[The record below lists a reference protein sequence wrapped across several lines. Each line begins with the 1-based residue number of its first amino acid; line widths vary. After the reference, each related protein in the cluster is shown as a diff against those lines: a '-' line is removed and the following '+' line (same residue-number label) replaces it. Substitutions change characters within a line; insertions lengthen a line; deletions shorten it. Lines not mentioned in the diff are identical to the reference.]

1 MIAWWGSVR
10 RPVSRERED
19 HLRCA
24 GRAGDRPIVGVVA
37 RACVYSDAMHR
48 RWWVALGTFAAAAS
62 PAAAEPT
69 EIGAWFGPRLFSSS
83 SRLGYIDGAP
93 AHPVLE
99 NGMEF
104 GARVARPFLP
114 WLVPELELAISP
126 TSTNAVGNAAA
137 AKVFWFEPRLHVRLE
152 LWQHLP
158 VRPFLVI
165 GGGSPVALSSAG
177 KRFAN
182 SIVGDGYV
190 GGGVQF
196 DTHKGFLIRFDARLA
211 ILPSQ
216 PGAGFGATAEFDIGF
231 GLAFRVGEP
240 RRQTAEELRRQ
251 AARPLDRDGDGIPD
265 AQDACPD
272 RPEDIDGFEDADG
285 CPDIDNDL
293 DRVLDI
299 ADKCPNVPETYNGF
313 EDDDGC
319 PDTVP
324 PDVDALRGTVE
335 GLLYAEGET
344 VVRDAALPSIRTIA
358 KTMTAHPSIRVVLI
372 GHTDD
377 REAKQFATPDDG
389 QAPDVE
395 SLSADLSRARA
406 EAVKNAL
413 VAIGIPPSRILV
425 EGRGFED
432 PVADNAKPRG
442 RLANRRVEIKLYIPP
457 R

>member
-1 MIAWWGSVR
+1 
-10 RPVSRERED
+10 
-19 HLRCA
+19 
-24 GRAGDRPIVGVVA
+24 
-37 RACVYSDAMHR
+37 MHR
-48 RWWVALGTFAAAAS
+48 QWWVTPVTIAAAAS
-62 PAAAEPT
+62 PAAADPT

-83 SRLGYIDGAP
+83 SRLGYIDDAP

-99 NGMEF
+99 NGIAL
-104 GARVARPFLP
+104 GGRVARPFLP

-126 TSTNAVGNAAA
+126 TSTNAVGGARAAR
-137 AKVFWFEPRLHVRLE
+137 VLWFEPRLHLRLE
-152 LWQHLP
+152 LWPGLP
-158 VRPFLVI
+158 VRPFAVV
-165 GGGSPVALSSAG
+165 GGGTPVALSAAQ
-177 KRFAN
+177 RTFAT

-190 GGGVQF
+190 GGGLKF
-196 DTHKGFLIRFDARLA
+196 DTHKGFVIRFDARLA

-216 PGAGFGATAEFDIGF
+216 PGTNLGATTELDIGF
-231 GLAFRVGEP
+231 GLEFHVGEP
-240 RRQTAEELRRQ
+240 HRMTPEEIRL
-251 AARPLDRDGDGIPD
+251 ARGAPPPDRDGDGIPD

-272 RPEDIDGFEDADG
+272 RPEDIDGFEDSDG

-299 ADKCPNVPETYNGF
+299 ADKCPNVPETYNGY

-324 PDVDALRGTVE
+324 PDVDALRGTIE
-335 GLLYAEGET
+335 GLIYADGET
-344 VVRDAALPSIRTIA
+344 AGHDAALPSIRKIA
-358 KTMTAHPSIRVVLI
+358 RTMTAHLSIRVVLI

-377 REAKQFATPDDG
+377 REAKQFAVPDDA
-389 QAPDVE
+389 QSPPDVE
-395 SLSADLSRARA
+395 ALSADLSRARA

-413 VAIGIPPSRILV
+413 VAAGIPRSRILA